1 MVTNINW
8 DDNFAI
14 KWDDINYIYGLVT
27 NINEHQLTHNIDM
40 FPFKKRNDLFHYDP
54 MISPRVV
61 A

>member
-40 FPFKKRNDLFHYDP
+40 FPLKKKETIFST
-54 MISPRVV
+54 MIPWYLHV
-61 A
+61 

>member
-27 NINEHQLTHNIDM
+27 NINEHQLTSTNI
-40 FPFKKRNDLFHYDP
+40 NYQLTST
-54 MISPRVV
+54 IN
-61 A
+61 